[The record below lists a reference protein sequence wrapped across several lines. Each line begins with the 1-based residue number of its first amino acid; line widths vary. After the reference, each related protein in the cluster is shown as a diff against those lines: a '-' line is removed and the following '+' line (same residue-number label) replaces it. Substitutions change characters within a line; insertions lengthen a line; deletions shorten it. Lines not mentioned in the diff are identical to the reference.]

1 MATKIQ
7 LRRGTATQWTS
18 SDPTLSSGELGIET
32 DSGKVKIG
40 DGATAWSSLAYFGNL
55 EELNNVG
62 DVVIT
67 SAASGEV
74 LQYDGTNWVNSGVA
88 VNELTDVS
96 ITSAATGEVLQ
107 YDGTNWVN
115 SGVAINEITDVVI
128 TSASA
133 DEVLQYDGTNW
144 VNAPIDALPDQ
155 SGNAGKYL
163 TTDGTNASWD
173 EITTD
178 PNPQIF
184 MLMGV

>member
-32 DSGKVKIG
+32 DSGKVKVG

-74 LQYDGTNWVNSGVA
+74 LQYN
-88 VNELTDVS
+88 
-96 ITSAATGEVLQ
+96 
-107 YDGTNWVN
+107 GTNWVN

>member
-18 SDPTLSSGELGIET
+18 ANPTLSSGELGIET

-40 DGATAWSSLAYFGNL
+40 DGATAWASLAYFGNL

-62 DVVIT
+62 DV
-67 SAASGEV
+67 A
-74 LQYDGTNWVNSGVA
+74 
-88 VNELTDVS
+88 

-115 SGVAINEITDVVI
+115 SGISINEVSDVVI
-128 TSASA
+128 TSAA
-133 DEVLQYDGTNW
+133 VNEILQYDGSNW

-163 TTDGTNASWD
+163 TTDGTDASW
-173 EITTD
+173 ETITTD